1 MTRKQIMHQST
12 VHKHTEVVMDIGGDI
27 IAIEDIKETT
37 PIEAEAGS
45 KAIKTMESLSTRM
58 TEAIIF
64 GIFIGIPLMHL
75 KSLIQLLLFIP
86 QLWKIPKLTEAEEP
100 QEVAEDPIE
109 DED

>member
-1 MTRKQIMHQST
+1 MYQFT
-12 VHKHTEVVMDIGGDI
+12 VHKHMEATMDTEVDT

-37 PIEAEAGS
+37 PIKAEADS
-45 KAIKTMESLSTRM
+45 KTTKTMESQSTRM
-58 TEAIIF
+58 TEATCFMI
-64 GIFIGIPLMHL
+64 LMGLPSMHP
-75 KSLIQLLLFIP
+75 SSSIQLLLFIP